1 MFLNRVIRAVP
12 RVSRAALGR
21 TIRAERV
28 LAAMAALPLS
38 DLDAVTGD
46 ATALV
51 LAPHPDDE
59 SLGCGGLIA
68 EACARNR
75 PPLVAILTDGR
86 ASHPSSAAYPPPRL
100 VALREEE
107 TRRAVAELGLSP
119 SRLHFLG
126 AQDGAAPQSGAGM
139 RRLAERV
146 ADLAREA
153 GAGLLLTTWE
163 HDPHPDHLAAN
174 AIGREAARITGL
186 PLLRYPVWGWT
197 LPPRNW
203 LPKAPVAG
211 FRLAMGQHLQA
222 KRRAIAAHAS
232 QYTDLIADD
241 PRGFRLPQRLLSAL
255 DQPWEAFL
263 TTP

>member
-28 LAAMAALPLS
+28 LGELAALPLG
-38 DLDAVTGD
+38 DLDAVTGS
-46 ATALV
+46 ATAFII
-51 LAPHPDDE
+51 APHPDDE

-75 PPLVAILTDGR
+75 APVVAILTDGS
-86 ASHPSSAAYPPPRL
+86 ASHPNSVAFPPSRL
-100 VALREEE
+100 VPLREEE
-107 TRRAVAELGLSP
+107 TRLAVAELGLSP
-119 SRLHFLG
+119 ERLHFLR
-126 AQDGAAPQSGAGM
+126 ARDGASPHSGAALQA
-139 RRLAERV
+139 LAERA
-146 ADLAREA
+146 ADLAA
-153 GAGLLLTTWE
+153 GAGAGVILTTWE
-163 HDPHPDHLAAN
+163 HDPHPDHVSAN
-174 AIGREAARITGL
+174 LIGRDVARMTGL

-197 LPPRNW
+197 LPPRHW
-203 LPKAPVAG
+203 LPKQPISGV
-211 FRLAMGQHLQA
+211 RLAMGQHLPA

-232 QYTDLIADD
+232 QYTDMIADD

-263 TTP
+263 ATP

>member
-28 LAAMAALPLS
+28 LEGMASLQLA
-38 DLDAVTGD
+38 DLGMVCGD
-46 ATALV
+46 ATAFV

-75 PPLVAILTDGR
+75 PPLVAILTDGS
-86 ASHPSSAAYPPPRL
+86 ASHPNSLAYPPPRL
-100 VALREEE
+100 TELREEE
-107 TRRAVAELGLSP
+107 TRRAVAELGLAP
-119 SRLHFLG
+119 ERLHFLR
-126 AQDGAAPQSGAGM
+126 ARDGAAPHSGPGM
-139 RRLAERV
+139 QRLAEAV
-146 ADLAREA
+146 AGLAREA
-153 GAGLLLTTWE
+153 GAGVILTTWE
-163 HDPHPDHLAAN
+163 HDPHPDHVSAN
-174 AIGREAARITGL
+174 LIGREAARIAGL

-197 LPPRNW
+197 LPPRHW
-203 LPKAPVAG
+203 LPKEPVSG
-211 FRLAMGQHLQA
+211 FRLAMGQHLPA
-222 KRRAIAAHAS
+222 KRRAIAAHVS

-241 PRGFRLPQRLLSAL
+241 PRGFRLPERLLSAL